1 MKKIIKKN
9 SRVLSAVF
17 FAMAVVLLALSTTSD
32 ASQRNRTSRSTK
44 VTTRLQRVSDPAAL
58 PTSGTLNPGGP
69 TQTWT
74 GTITA
79 PNEVDELACVDG
91 TNCDVYTLTLSGTP
105 ADWTGK
111 TALVSINWSAA
122 AGADFDVVVHK
133 GTSTDAGGRPNGP
146 IVGSALTASTAGPET
161 VTIDPSLASVGT
173 GVFKVHVIYFDGS
186 PNGAYSG
193 SASVQGAAPTP
204 TPNPSATPSPT
215 PIPAGQPRYQTYQA
229 PPGYGEDA
237 GEPSIGSNWLTE
249 NVVRTNQTFAN
260 SNGPILNG
268 GTANYYGGFLNEM
281 LRVTFDDCSSPAK
294 DLWEKKPLTLAATPR
309 AVGDPILHTSHTTGR
324 TFVTQEESFAGATTD
339 VTDNDGDSFQP
350 SQGAGAPAGFDHETI
365 GSGPYASPTPIT
377 VPTYP
382 QAVYYASQNVSDART
397 SRSDDGGITFGP
409 AVPMYTVADC
419 DGLHGHIKVA
429 PDGTVYVP
437 DKQCSVAGVPIVLGG
452 NASAIVSE
460 DNGITW
466 NIRPITNAGGEGY
479 GEWDPSIG
487 VATDGT
493 IYLGFQGIANYGSGK
508 TGTPA
513 KISVSHDKGVTWS
526 TPVDVG
532 AQFGIKNIAFPAV
545 VAGDPNR
552 AAFAFYGTTT
562 ADCSS
567 CSPVEDHTGGGNNDP
582 TLFDGDW
589 YLFVATTFDGGV
601 TWTTQNVTPNDP
613 VQRGPICGDS
623 TCRNLLDF
631 FDATIDKRGRVLV
644 GWEDGCIASC
654 VNSPPNSFTAKATIS
669 RQSGGQRMFSAYD
682 PIEPAL
688 AGAPKLSGYLNGTQS
703 AIELSWPAPDNGGST
718 ITAYKVY
725 RRVAPAGSF
734 TLIGTTNVPNFH
746 DGSGFSTDV
755 TKDFYRVTAVNS
767 QGEGPYCDGFN
778 PSPVPPPTPCVLPG
792 ILAVNDLN
800 GDGTDADSGQNT
812 PIDGSVNVKELF
824 IAEPFAVGPD
834 KLYFTLQV
842 APTILGMAPPNSQW
856 LIIWN
861 RQGSDPSDPSDASFD
876 RIYIAMRTDA
886 TGAPSFEYGK
896 FGVPLNT
903 SVPPVQDPNANTPVK
918 KGDAD
923 VGSSYNP
930 LTGEIRI
937 VITNDKLRAIDGGA
951 TKYTT
956 GTGLAGLNVRTYF
969 NRPDPGQRSQNN
981 ASDITS
987 DNSYILAGNNS
998 CAPVPHL
1005 VSAVSRKVH
1014 GAAGTFDVKLVPA
1027 DQNGGIECRSG
1038 GPTGDYQVVMSFAA
1052 PVTYSSITT
1061 SAGSVASSSNVG
1073 SVVTVNLTGVPNAQ
1087 VTNVTLVGATVGGAT
1102 ADISVPLKVLIG
1114 DTTGN
1119 GLVNSSDISQTQSQS
1134 GQPVNGEEGT
1144 DNFRE
1149 DVTVN
1154 GAINSADISLVQS
1167 KSGTGLP

>member
-1 MKKIIKKN
+1 MNTIIKK
-9 SRVLSAVF
+9 SPRVICGFLFASAF
-17 FAMAVVLLALSTTSD
+17 VLLALSTSSD
-32 ASQRNRTSRSTK
+32 AGQRNRAQ
-44 VTTRLQRVSDPAAL
+44 RLQRNGKVSQTLKVTAVDPTSV
-58 PTSGTLNPGGP
+58 PSSGTLNPSGP

-74 GTITA
+74 GTVVALDLT
-79 PNEVDELACVDG
+79 DDDTGCVDG
-91 TNCDVYTLTLSGTP
+91 VTCDTFTLTLSGTP
-105 ADWTGK
+105 ANWTGK
-111 TALVSINWSAA
+111 KAHIEITWDPNI
-122 AGADFDVVVHK
+122 GDDFDVIVHK
-133 GTSTDAGGRPNGP
+133 GSNSGP
-146 IVGSALTASTAGPET
+146 IVGSAFTNASDGKEVVELDPNN
-161 VTIDPSLASVGT
+161 IDIGT
-173 GVFKVHVIYFDGS
+173 GTFTVRTIYFFAAPGDTY
-186 PNGAYSG
+186 NG
-193 SASVQGAAPTP
+193 SASAVGVASTPTP
-204 TPNPSATPSPT
+204 TPNPSATPTPT
-215 PIPAGQPRYQTYQA
+215 ATPPGQPRFQTYQA
-229 PPGYGEDA
+229 PPGFGEDA

-260 SNGPILNG
+260 SNGVIPNG
-268 GTANYYGGFLNEM
+268 GTANYYGGFLTEM

-309 AVGDPILHTSHTTGR
+309 AVGDPILHTNHTTGR
-324 TFVTQEESFAGATTD
+324 TFVTQEESQAGATTD
-339 VTDNDGDSFQP
+339 VTDNDGDAFSP
-350 SQGAGAPAGFDHETI
+350 SQGAGAPAGVDHETI
-365 GSGPYASPTPIT
+365 GSGPYAAPTPIT

-382 QAVYYASQNVSDART
+382 QAVYYASQSVSDARC

-409 AVPMYTVADC
+409 AVPMYTIADC
-419 DGLHGHIKVA
+419 DGLHGHVKVA

-437 DKQCSVAGVPIVLGG
+437 DKQCAVAGVPLVLGG
-452 NASAIVSE
+452 NASAIVST
-460 DNGITW
+460 DNGLTW
-466 NIRPITNAGGEGY
+466 NIRPIPGTAGAGY

-493 IYLGFQGIANYGSGK
+493 IYLGFQGIADYGSGK

-532 AQFGIKNIAFPAV
+532 AQLGIKNMVFPTV

-552 AAFAFYGTTT
+552 AAFVFYGTTT
-562 ADCSS
+562 ADCAS
-567 CSPVEDHTGGGNNDP
+567 CSPVEDHTGGSNNDP
-582 TLFDGDW
+582 TLFDGNW
-589 YLFVATTFDGGV
+589 YLFVATTYDGGA
-601 TWTTQNVTPNDP
+601 TWTTQNVTPGDP

-654 VNSPPNSFTAKATIS
+654 VNGPPNSFTAKATIS
-669 RQSGGQRMFSAYD
+669 RQSGGKRMFSVYD
-682 PIEPAL
+682 PVEPAL
-688 AGAPKLSGYLNGTQS
+688 AGAPRLSGYLNGTQS

-718 ITAYKVY
+718 ITSYKVY

-755 TKDFYRVTAVNS
+755 TKDFYRVTAVNG

-778 PSPVPPPTPCVLPG
+778 PSPTPPPTPCVLPG
-792 ILAVNDLN
+792 IMAVNDLN
-800 GDGTDADSGQNT
+800 PDGTDADSGQNT
-812 PIDGSVNVKELF
+812 PVDGSVNVKELF
-824 IAEPFAVGPD
+824 VAEPFVVGGD
-834 KLYFTLQV
+834 RLYFTLQV
-842 APTILGMAPPNSQW
+842 APSVLGMAPPNSQW

-861 RQGSDPSDPSDASFD
+861 RQGNDPSDPSDASFD
-876 RIYIAMRTDA
+876 RIYIGMRTDA
-886 TGAPSFEYGK
+886 TGTPSFEYGK

-923 VGSSYNP
+923 AGSSYNP

-937 VITNDKLRAIDGGA
+937 IVTSDKLRAIDGGP
-951 TKYTT
+951 TKYKA
-956 GTGLAGLNVRTYF
+956 GSGLAGLNVRTYF

-998 CAPVPHL
+998 CATAPTL

-1014 GAAGTFDVKLVPA
+1014 GAAGTFDVKLVPP
-1027 DQNGGIECRSG
+1027 DQNSGIECRSG
-1038 GPTGDYQVVMSFAA
+1038 GANSAYQVVMSFAA
-1052 PVTYSSITT
+1052 PVTYSGITT
-1061 SAGSVASSSNVG
+1061 SAGSVAGSSNAG

-1087 VTNVTLVGATVGGAT
+1087 VTNITLLGASTGGAT
-1102 ADISVPLKVLIG
+1102 ADITVPLKVLIG

-1119 GLVNSSDISQTQSQS
+1119 GLVNSGDISQTQNQS

-1154 GAINSADISLVQS
+1154 GAINSADISLVQQ